1 MTGIISIPSFH
12 KVFLTLILTIIIGN
26 LSAQSKKTYWQQEVK
41 YSMDITMDVST
52 NRFTGTQKIRY
63 KNNSPDVLTKA
74 FFHLYLNA
82 FQPNSVM
89 DVRSRTI
96 SDPDSRIGDRI
107 LHLTDNEIGYQKIQ
121 KLTMNGAALNYEV
134 NGTILEVQLSK
145 SIRPGQTVTFD
156 IQYEAQVPI
165 QIRRNGR
172 DNKEGIRYSMSQWYP
187 KLCEYDRDGWHA
199 NPYIGREY
207 YGVWGDFECN
217 ITIDAAYVVAA
228 SGVLQNAKEI
238 GHGYAPEPKT
248 KKQFLTWKFKA
259 DRVHDFVWAADPDF
273 VHDVHTTKDGIIL
286 HAFYQDTHDFVENW
300 KELLPIM
307 DEAFTFT
314 NGLLGKYPYP
324 VYSFI
329 QGGDGGMEYPM
340 ATLITGHRSLSSLV
354 GVSVHEL
361 MHSWFQMLYGFN
373 ESLYYWM
380 DEGFTS
386 YAETKVIDHL
396 KKKKLIPG
404 QPVPNPYEQAL
415 KGYKNLVD
423 RGFEEPLSTH
433 ADHFAYNTSYSIS
446 AYTKGEVF
454 LYQLIYVIG
463 KEAVERGLLDFY
475 NQWKYKHPNDH
486 DFVRVMEKASGIEL
500 DWYREY
506 MVNSIKTIDY
516 AIDTV
521 VTNANATGIE
531 LRRIGLMPMPVDI
544 AVKLTT
550 GQTQL
555 YTIPLDLMRG
565 SKNTTVYQLQ
575 PDWNWV
581 DPTYFLEVPYPT
593 SQIETI
599 TIDPDHGSADMNR
612 DNDVWPKPATPT
624 E

>member
-1 MTGIISIPSFH
+1 MSGTFSVSSFH
-12 KVFLTLILTIIIGN
+12 KILVALFLVSCTTSLP
-26 LSAQSKKTYWQQEVK
+26 AQSKKTYWQQEVR
-41 YSMDITMDVST
+41 YTMDITMDVST
-52 NRFTGTQKIRY
+52 NRYSGHQKIRY
-63 KNNSPDVLTKA
+63 KNNSPDILTKA

-96 SDPDSRIGDRI
+96 PDPDGRIGERI
-107 LHLTDNEIGYQKIQ
+107 LYLSPDEIGYQKIN
-121 KLTMNGAALNYEV
+121 KLTMNGTPLKYEV
-134 NGTILEVQLSK
+134 NGTILEVQLAK
-145 SIRPGQTVTFD
+145 PIRPGQTVTFD
-156 IQYEAQVPI
+156 MEYDAQVPV
-165 QIRRNGR
+165 QIRRTGR

-199 NPYIGREY
+199 NPYIGREF
-207 YGVWGDFECN
+207 YGVWGNFEFN
-217 ITIDAAYVVAA
+217 LTIDADYVVAA
-228 SGVLQNAKEI
+228 TGVLQNAKEI
-238 GHGYAPEPKT
+238 GHGYAPEPKA
-248 KKQFLTWKFKA
+248 KKDYLTWKFKA
-259 DRVHDFVWAADPDF
+259 ERVHDFVWAADPDF
-273 VHDVHTTKDGIIL
+273 VHDVHTTRDGITL

-300 KELLPIM
+300 KDLLPIM
-307 DEAFTFT
+307 DEAFSFS
-314 NGLLGKYPYP
+314 NQLLGKYPYP

-340 ATLITGHRSLSSLV
+340 ATLITGHRSLTSLV

-386 YAETKVIDHL
+386 YAETRVIDHL
-396 KKKKLIPG
+396 KKKRLIPG
-404 QPVPNPYEQAL
+404 EPAANPYEQAL

-433 ADHFAYNTSYSIS
+433 ADHFNYNTSYSIS

-454 LYQLIYVIG
+454 LYQLNYVIG
-463 KEAVERGLLDFY
+463 KEAVERGLIDFFE
-475 NQWKYKHPNDH
+475 QWKYKHPTDR
-486 DFVRVMEKASGIEL
+486 DFVRVMEKASDIEL

-506 MVNSIKTIDY
+506 MVNSVKTIDY

-521 VTNANATGIE
+521 MSNASVTGIE
-531 LRRIGLMPMPVDI
+531 LRRIGFMPMPVDV
-544 AVKLTT
+544 AVKLTS
-550 GQTQL
+550 GQTNF

-565 SKNTTVYQLQ
+565 SKKEAGHIIQ

-581 DPTYFLEVPYPT
+581 NPTYFLEIPFPL
-593 SQIETI
+593 SQIESI
-599 TIDPDHGSADMNR
+599 IIDPGHGSADMNR
-612 DNDVWPKPATPT
+612 DNDEWPKPQSPT